1 MNAAE
6 MEVRTLKVLALLEEL
21 KLGGI
26 CYLWAAAAD
35 DDDEGCR
42 PLLLTGGTEVC
53 NALGL
58 IGALAKM
65 LPDPPAAFAVVLEH
79 LRREND
85 LKNEGETA

>member
-6 MEVRTLKVLALLEEL
+6 MEVRTVKVLALLDEL

-26 CYLWAAAAD
+26 CYFWPAAAD
-35 DDDEGCR
+35 DDDGHR

-65 LPDPPAAFAVVLEH
+65 LPDPEAAFAVVLEH
-79 LRREND
+79 LRGDHEH
-85 LKNEGETA
+85 KNEGDEE